1 MQPETHSL
9 TRIDVEAMSDQE
21 FQDFLDEEL
30 PLEEAEDPTFDVL
43 RERFG
48 DLETVRK
55 DVSRQEAVD
64 FLVGKY
70 RPRYRVREHG
80 KYKHE
85 GEPAPQ
91 WYAMQKEAYE

>member
-9 TRIDVEAMSDQE
+9 TRIDDEAMSEQE

-30 PLEEAEDPTFDVL
+30 PLEEAEDPTFDIL

-48 DLETVRK
+48 DLETARE
-55 DVSRQEAVD
+55 DVSKEEAID
-64 FLVGKY
+64 FLADKY
-70 RPRYRVREHG
+70 QSKFRVREHG
-80 KYKHE
+80 RFKHE

-91 WYAMQKEAYE
+91 WYGMQEEAYG